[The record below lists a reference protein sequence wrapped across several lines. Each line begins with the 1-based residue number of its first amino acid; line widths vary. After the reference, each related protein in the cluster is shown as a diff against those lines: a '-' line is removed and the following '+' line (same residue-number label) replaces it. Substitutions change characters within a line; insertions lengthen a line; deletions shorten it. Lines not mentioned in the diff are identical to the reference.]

1 MDSIHV
7 DIVGEGGMVGVWLM
21 VNGLAI
27 LVVLVAILEVGMVVG
42 VEVVVEVVVVE
53 VVEEV
58 VGCVCSE
65 EVYNQYHDSSH

>member
-1 MDSIHV
+1 MDSSHG

-21 VNGLAI
+21 VTGSAI

-42 VEVVVEVVVVE
+42 VEVVVEE
-53 VVEEV
+53 VVV